1 MTNECA
7 QIIDQ
12 LIQERERQGLTQ
24 KGLATASKLT
34 QPAIARMESKRTTP
48 TLDTFIKVAGALNCT
63 VSISP
68 DTSK

>member
-7 QIIDQ
+7 QIIDK
-12 LIQERERQGLTQ
+12 LIQERERQGWTQ
-24 KGLATASKLT
+24 KDLAAASQLT
-34 QPAIARMESKRTTP
+34 QPAIARMESKRATP
-48 TLDTFIKVAGALNCT
+48 TLDTFLKVANALRCT

>member
-1 MTNECA
+1 MTNECV

-24 KGLATASKLT
+24 KDLATASKLT

-48 TLDTFIKVAGALNCT
+48 TLDTFTKVACALNCT

-68 DTSK
+68 DTSQ